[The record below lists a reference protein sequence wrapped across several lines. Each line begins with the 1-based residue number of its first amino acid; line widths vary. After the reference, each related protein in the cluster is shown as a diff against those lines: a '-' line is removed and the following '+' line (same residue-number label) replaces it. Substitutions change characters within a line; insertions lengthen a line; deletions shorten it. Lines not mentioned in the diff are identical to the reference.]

1 MLEYL
6 LSFSSLC
13 FLLLQQLIELMFS
26 SASLLDE
33 LQHFRISLQFGPLAF
48 LVLPFLTQLFSQLG
62 YPASTMIGLVGDVG
76 GRGLIYLTNF
86 RLDVLLTR
94 QQLSVLLLE
103 LLEHLSVVTD
113 DWLVLKL

>member
-48 LVLPFLTQLFSQLG
+48 LVLPFLIQLFSQLG
-62 YPASTMIGLVGDVG
+62 YPAATMIGLVGDVG